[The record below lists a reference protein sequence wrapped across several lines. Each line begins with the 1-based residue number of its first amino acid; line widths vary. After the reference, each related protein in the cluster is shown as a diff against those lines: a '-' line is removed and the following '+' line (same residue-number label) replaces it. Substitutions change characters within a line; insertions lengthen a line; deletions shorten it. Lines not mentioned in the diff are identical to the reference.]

1 LEAGPPITW
10 AAPSPDGQWQPDNI
24 EDKMETIILGLM
36 IFSFIIVIAIDSTQK
51 HRRFPT
57 RGK

>member
-1 LEAGPPITW
+1 
-10 AAPSPDGQWQPDNI
+10 
-24 EDKMETIILGLM
+24 METIILGFM

-51 HRRFPT
+51 RRRFPT